1 MKPTPFFLLP
11 AMAMIAG
18 TLSACGQNGA
28 ASSNA
33 ATDTPPAAAAASDAA
48 QPGVTDVSLRLNA
61 NASSP
66 SSVTF
71 ALNGGPSGKTIVGV
85 TSPDAS
91 RVEMHETRSEGGMV
105 TMIAVE
111 SIAAAANA
119 RLAPR
124 ERGTHLMLFDV
135 SNAAREAGKVRLTLR
150 YADGTTADVDAVAT
164 AEPAATG
171 EDHSGH

>member
-1 MKPTPFFLLP
+1 MSFLLP
-11 AMAMIAG
+11 TMAIIAA
-18 TLSACGQNGA
+18 TLAACGQNGA
-28 ASSNA
+28 GSPNTAPDAADASS
-33 ATDTPPAAAAASDAA
+33 TASDAA
-48 QPGVTDVSLRLNA
+48 QPGMTEASLRLNA
-61 NASSP
+61 NPSSP

-105 TMIAVE
+105 SMIAVE
-111 SIAAAANA
+111 SIAAAANT

-135 SNAAREAGKVRLTLR
+135 SSAAREAGKVRLTVR
-150 YADGTTADVDAVAT
+150 YADGTTGDVEAIAV
-164 AEPAATG
+164 AEPAAAG